1 MFGSPVL
8 DIMIGLFFIYLMLSI
23 LCSSINELLA
33 RIFDMRA
40 TTLADGIKKLLA
52 DTAIGAQL
60 PEKFYQHPL
69 IQTLA
74 QGKDKPSYIPAKNFA
89 LALLDTLEEI
99 SAAKTGATPSPE
111 KKTIDDLRATIAG
124 LPDSEMKKS
133 LSMLIGHAGESLD
146 EARKNIEDW
155 FNSSMERVSG
165 LYKRKAHTIILL
177 IAFLVSVGWN
187 ADSVFIAQNILQ
199 NPTLRSS
206 LVAAAEEQTK
216 QTLATPNTD
225 PKKTIE
231 EVVQMSETLKLPI
244 GWSDARWPVSVLG
257 YLSKFFGLVVTAL
270 ALSLG
275 APFWFDML
283 NKVINLRS
291 SGKPP
296 DVQPAKP

>member
-8 DIMIGLFFIYLMLSI
+8 DVMIGLFFIYLMLSI
-23 LCSSINELLA
+23 LCSSINELFA
-33 RIFDMRA
+33 RFFDMRA
-40 TTLADGIKKLLA
+40 TTLENGIKKLLA
-52 DTAIGAQL
+52 DSAIGDKL

-69 IQTLA
+69 IQVLA
-74 QGKDKPSYIPAKNFA
+74 QGKEKPSYIPSKNFA

-99 SAAKTGATPSPE
+99 STTNPGATPSPA
-111 KKTIDDLRATIAG
+111 KKTIDDLRAMVAG

-133 LSMLIGHAGESLD
+133 LSMLIGYAGESLE
-146 EARKNIEDW
+146 EARKNIEGW
-155 FNSSMERVSG
+155 FNNSMERVSG
-165 LYKRKAHTIILL
+165 LYKRKAHTIILI

-187 ADSVFIAQNILQ
+187 ADSVFIAQSILQ

-216 QTLATPNTD
+216 QALATGAD

-231 EVVQMSETLKLPI
+231 EVVQVSETLKLPI
-244 GWSDARWPVSVLG
+244 GWSDARRPEGWLG
-257 YLSKFFGLVVTAL
+257 YLSKFFGVLVTAL

-296 DVQPAKP
+296 DPQPTKP